1 MRSTIR
7 MPRPPPPLL
16 AFSMMGKPTF
26 AAIFFGC
33 LYFLDG
39 VVHAG
44 NDRNLCGDGHFFGG
58 DLVSHGV
65 HDIAGRS
72 DENDAV
78 FLTGIHKVGIL
89 GKKAVS
95 GMDGVYVRRKGDP
108 DDGVDIQVGVDGTL
122 VRIQRIR
129 FICFG
134 MEERVFVF
142 LGKNADGLDPQFVQG
157 HGIRGSRSR
166 PGLRPVP
173 FGMV

>member
-1 MRSTIR
+1 MSPMAFMISLEGPMKT
-7 MPRPPPPLL
+7 MP
-16 AFSMMGKPTF
+16 F
-26 AAIFFGC
+26 
-33 LYFLDG
+33 
-39 VVHAG
+39 
-44 NDRNLCGDGHFFGG
+44 
-58 DLVSHGV
+58 
-65 HDIAGRS
+65 
-72 DENDAV
+72 

-134 MEERVFVF
+134 MEERIFVF

-157 HGIRGSRSR
+157 TEYADRD
-166 PGLRPVP
+166 LAPVCDQYLSEWFDLYVSAHNVPP
-173 FGMV
+173 FC